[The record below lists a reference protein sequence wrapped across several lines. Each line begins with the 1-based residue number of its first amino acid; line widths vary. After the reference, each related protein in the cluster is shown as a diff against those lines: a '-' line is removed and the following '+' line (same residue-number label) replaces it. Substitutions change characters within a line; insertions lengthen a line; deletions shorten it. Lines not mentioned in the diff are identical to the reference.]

1 MSQAQEPTASQNQS
15 QQPNVTGSQ
24 QQQPT
29 DAPKV
34 LAGGNVDPTN
44 PLAGGHSGLE
54 NPEAQKKAEDMG
66 ATIPSQGPPPE
77 ISNEPAETASG
88 GTQSGTQS
96 GAGGP
101 TEGTTATAPTETAQE
116 TGTQPAPGSQA

>member
-1 MSQAQEPTASQNQS
+1 MSQQAQEPTASQHQS
-15 QQPNVTGSQ
+15 QQPNLTGS

-34 LAGGNVDPTN
+34 LAGGNADPTN
-44 PLAGGHSGLE
+44 PLAGGHAGLE

-77 ISNEPAETASG
+77 LSNEPPAETASG

-96 GAGGP
+96 GAGAP
-101 TEGTTATAPTETAQE
+101 TETTETAPTETAKE